1 VFFKFIFEIEIIA
14 YSEFRLVN
22 SSIHQNYFLIKRL
35 HFKHSQL
42 LPHPFLSYLCT
53 QIIRMKKLHIILLV
67 LIAGAIGLMASLLK
81 DVTTYAT
88 IASAKQ
94 KPGKSV
100 KLIARLDK
108 SKPIEYNP
116 IKNPNYLKFTAV
128 DTLGNTTTVVYYN
141 AKPTDMEKS
150 ERLVLTGKM
159 VNDYFE
165 CKDILLKCPSK
176 YKDDTKQA
184 EKQLIVDN

>member
-1 VFFKFIFEIEIIA
+1 
-14 YSEFRLVN
+14 
-22 SSIHQNYFLIKRL
+22 
-35 HFKHSQL
+35 
-42 LPHPFLSYLCT
+42 
-53 QIIRMKKLHIILLV
+53 MKKLHIILLV

-88 IASAKQ
+88 ITSVKQ

-128 DTLGNTTTVVYYN
+128 DTLGNTTTVVYHN

-159 VNDYFE
+159 VNDHFE

-184 EKQLIVDN
+184 EKKLIVDNG